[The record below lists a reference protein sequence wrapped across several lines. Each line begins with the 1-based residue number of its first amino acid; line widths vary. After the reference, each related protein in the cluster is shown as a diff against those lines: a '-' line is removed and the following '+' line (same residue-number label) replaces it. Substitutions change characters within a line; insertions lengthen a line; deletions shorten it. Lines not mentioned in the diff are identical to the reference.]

1 MSLVEKLKG
10 LIGSTRTELD
20 TIRHRIVELK
30 VEARAIEAAPLPLEE
45 AIADLDACLDHMAGH
60 RQLNVSMHTYPS
72 DRLAWPKLDVEEL
85 FVTLRP
91 TIRAVRL
98 EAIQRELS
106 SRLPGLPRD
115 ERAARLTEID
125 EQVLALEISEEAMIE
140 AAEAAGI
147 RIARRVDADPRAI
160 LGIP

>member
-1 MSLVEKLKG
+1 
-10 LIGSTRTELD
+10 
-20 TIRHRIVELK
+20 
-30 VEARAIEAAPLPLEE
+30 
-45 AIADLDACLDHMAGH
+45 MAGH
-60 RQLNVSMHTYPS
+60 RQLNVSMHTLSS

-106 SRLPGLPRD
+106 SRLPGLPRK

-125 EQVLALEISEEAMIE
+125 QQLLALEMSEEAMIE
-140 AAEAAGI
+140 EAEAAGI

-160 LGIP
+160 LGSLRSAPHRQMRGLINQAETIMPTITALPRSHTTLA

>member
-45 AIADLDACLDHMAGH
+45 AIADLDACLDQMAGY

-91 TIRAVRL
+91 MIRAVRL

-106 SRLPGLPRD
+106 SRLPGLPGRT
-115 ERAARLTEID
+115 RRPLAEID
-125 EQVLALEISEEAMIE
+125 QQMLALERSEEVMIE
-140 AAEAAGI
+140 EAEAAGI